1 KINIINFLIVIFSIL
16 SIGSVIYYLYSLY
29 ATIIFFK
36 QKQEI
41 DPDFSPPLTILKP
54 LCGLDWESYTAL
66 TSFCQQDYPLYQIIF
81 SVQDSQDPSIDI
93 VQKIQQ
99 DFPDLD
105 IELVI
110 HDRETTL
117 GDRILGINPKINNL
131 ANGAKKAKYPILV
144 LSDSDIQVEKDYLK
158 TIIQP
163 FADPLVGVVT
173 CLYNSLT
180 EGWLAGF
187 EALDITSQFCPKVL
201 TARQLEGVKFAFG
214 STIAIR
220 QETLDKIGGFA
231 SVADY
236 LADDYQLG
244 YLPSQNGYKVI
255 LSSYLVEHRLGNV
268 TFNTFLHRQIRWFK
282 CIRVERFW
290 GYVGLIFTY
299 GIINSFVLLLLTQN
313 SLFGWSIFSL
323 VWNIRFLTAYLITIK
338 YLKDSNAKE
347 FFLLIPLRDF
357 VSFGIWC
364 YSFIGN
370 QVIWRDKT
378 YQLLPNGQLSQ
389 L

>member
-1 KINIINFLIVIFSIL
+1 
-16 SIGSVIYYLYSLY
+16 LY
-29 ATIIFFK
+29 ATIVFFS
-36 QKQEI
+36 QTQEI
-41 DPDFSPPLTILKP
+41 DPDFSPPITILKP

-66 TSFCQQDYPLYQIIF
+66 ASFCQQDYSEYQIIF
-81 SVQDSQDPSIDI
+81 SVQDSQDPSIEV
-93 VQKIQQ
+93 VQKLQQ
-99 DFPDLD
+99 EFSHLD

-110 HDRETTL
+110 SDRA
-117 GDRILGINPKINNL
+117 IGINPKINNI
-131 ANGAKKAKYPILV
+131 ANGATKTKYPILV
-144 LSDSDIQVEKDYLK
+144 ISDSDIQVEKDYLK

-163 FADPLVGVVT
+163 FTDPLVGVVT

-180 EGWLAGF
+180 EGFLAGF
-187 EALDITSQFCPKVL
+187 EALDIASQFCPKVL
-201 TARQLEGVKFAFG
+201 TARQLEDVKFAFG

-220 QETLDKIGGFA
+220 QETLDKIGGFLA
-231 SVADY
+231 IADY

-255 LSSYLVEHRLGNV
+255 LSPYLVEHRLANV
-268 TFNTFLHRQIRWFK
+268 TFNTFIHRQIRWFK

-299 GIINSFVLLLLTQN
+299 GIINSFVLLLLTQG
-313 SLFGWSIFSL
+313 SLFGWSIFGL
-323 VWNIRFLTAYLITIK
+323 VWNIRFLTAYLIAIK
-338 YLKDSNAKE
+338 YLKDANAKE

-364 YSFIGN
+364 YSFSGDK
-370 QVIWRDKT
+370 VIWRGET

>member
-1 KINIINFLIVIFSIL
+1 MEKINIINFLILIFSIL
-16 SIGSVIYYLYSLY
+16 SVGSIFYYLYSLY
-29 ATIIFFK
+29 ATIVFFS
-36 QKQEI
+36 QTQEI
-41 DPDFSPPLTILKP
+41 DPDFSPPITILKP

-66 TSFCQQDYPLYQIIF
+66 ASFCQQDYSEYQIIF
-81 SVQDSQDPSIDI
+81 SVQDSQDPSIEV
-93 VQKIQQ
+93 VQKLQQ
-99 DFPDLD
+99 EFSHLD

-110 HDRETTL
+110 SDRA
-117 GDRILGINPKINNL
+117 IGINPKINNI
-131 ANGAKKAKYPILV
+131 ANGATKTKYPILV
-144 LSDSDIQVEKDYLK
+144 ISDSDIQVEKDYLK

-163 FADPLVGVVT
+163 FTDPLVGVVT

-180 EGWLAGF
+180 EGFLAGF
-187 EALDITSQFCPKVL
+187 EALDIASQFCPKVL

-220 QETLDKIGGFA
+220 QETLDKIGGFLA
-231 SVADY
+231 IADY

-255 LSSYLVEHRLGNV
+255 LSPYLVEHRLANV
-268 TFNTFLHRQIRWFK
+268 TFNTFIHRQIRWFK

-299 GIINSFVLLLLTQN
+299 GIINSFVLLLLTQG

-364 YSFIGN
+364 YSFMGSE
-370 QVIWRDKT
+370 VVWRGKT

>member
-1 KINIINFLIVIFSIL
+1 MEKINIINFLILIFSIL
-16 SIGSVIYYLYSLY
+16 SVGSIFYYLYSLY
-29 ATIIFFK
+29 ATIVFFS
-36 QKQEI
+36 QTQAI
-41 DPDFSPPLTILKP
+41 DPDFSPPITILKP

-66 TSFCQQDYPLYQIIF
+66 ASFCQQDYPLYQIIF
-81 SVQDSQDPSIDI
+81 SVQDSQDPSIEV
-93 VQKIQQ
+93 VQKLQEA
-99 DFPDLD
+99 FSHLD

-110 HDRETTL
+110 SDRA
-117 GDRILGINPKINNL
+117 IGINPKINNI
-131 ANGAKKAKYPILV
+131 ANGATKTKYPILV
-144 LSDSDIQVEKDYLK
+144 ISDSDIQVEKDYLK

-163 FADPLVGVVT
+163 FTDPLVGVVT

-180 EGWLAGF
+180 EGFLAGF
-187 EALDITSQFCPKVL
+187 EALDIASQFCPKVL
-201 TARQLEGVKFAFG
+201 TARQLEDVKFAFG

-220 QETLDKIGGFA
+220 QETLDKIGGFLA
-231 SVADY
+231 IADY

-255 LSSYLVEHRLGNV
+255 LSPYLVEHRLANV
-268 TFNTFLHRQIRWFK
+268 TFKTFIHRQIRWFK

-299 GIINSFVLLLLTQN
+299 GIINSFVLLLLTQG
-313 SLFGWSIFSL
+313 SLFGWSIFGL
-323 VWNIRFLTAYLITIK
+323 VWNIRFLTAYLIAIK
-338 YLKDSNAKE
+338 YLKDANAKD

-364 YSFIGN
+364 YSFSGDK
-370 QVIWRDKT
+370 VIWRGET

>member
-1 KINIINFLIVIFSIL
+1 MEKINIINFLILIFSIL
-16 SIGSVIYYLYSLY
+16 SIGSIFYYLYSLY
-29 ATIIFFK
+29 ATIVFFS
-36 QKQEI
+36 QTQAI

-54 LCGLDWESYTAL
+54 LCELDRESYTVLA
-66 TSFCQQDYPLYQIIF
+66 SFCQQDYFEYQIIF
-81 SVQDSQDPSIDI
+81 SVQDSQDPSIEI
-93 VQKIQQ
+93 VQKLQQ
-99 DFPDLD
+99 DFPNLD

-110 HDRETTL
+110 SDRT
-117 GDRILGINPKINNL
+117 IGINPKINNI
-131 ANGAKKAKYPILV
+131 ANGVTKAKYPILV
-144 LSDSDIQVEKDYLK
+144 ISDSDIKVEKDYLK

-173 CLYNSLT
+173 CLYNSIT

-187 EALDITSQFCPKVL
+187 EALDIASQFCPKVL
-201 TARQLEGVKFAFG
+201 TAHQLEGVKFAFG

-220 QETLDKIGGFA
+220 QETLDKIGGLIA
-231 SVADY
+231 IADY

-255 LSSYLVEHRLGNV
+255 LSPYLVEHRLGNV
-268 TFNTFLHRQIRWFK
+268 TLKEFSDRQIRWFK

-299 GIINSFVLLLLTQN
+299 GIINSFVLLLLTQG
-313 SLFGWSIFSL
+313 SLFGWSIFGL
-323 VWNIRFLTAYLITIK
+323 VWNLRFLTAYLITIK

-347 FFLLIPLRDF
+347 FFLFIPLRDF

-364 YSFIGN
+364 YSFSGDRVN
-370 QVIWRDKT
+370 WRGKT
-378 YQLLPNGQLSQ
+378 YQLLPNGQLNQ